1 MVGKKHA
8 GFKDNLEADEHRRS
22 SLFRGLT
29 GRQGADVSGKAGTS
43 PDLRGMLLAAYGPGA
58 RGGVNTA
65 AAAQDLGVS
74 RRTVERWVAPEGRQR
89 IAKPKADTLR
99 KLSTK
104 SRQSATTRQGR
115 RAAIKSVRES
125 KQGKSIAKYG
135 ATVRIQGKQGV
146 AGGGGFY
153 IRKRSIQ
160 IPPDQGGM
168 SPDDVE
174 ALWSAYE
181 RGGDK
186 ELSAW
191 LTEYASNRY
200 VDGWTFES
208 IDDISIDPI

>member
-89 IAKPKADTLR
+89 ARGCDPSSDG
-99 KLSTK
+99 
-104 SRQSATTRQGR
+104 TRQDRPVPDG
-115 RAAIKSVRES
+115 AGVR
-125 KQGKSIAKYG
+125 
-135 ATVRIQGKQGV
+135 
-146 AGGGGFY
+146 
-153 IRKRSIQ
+153 
-160 IPPDQGGM
+160 
-168 SPDDVE
+168 
-174 ALWSAYE
+174 
-181 RGGDK
+181 
-186 ELSAW
+186 
-191 LTEYASNRY
+191 
-200 VDGWTFES
+200 
-208 IDDISIDPI
+208 